1 MGHWTKVIQ
10 GDACPRILISA
21 LPLIDAANVL
31 LLLTPLLRV
40 MSRISSSRR
49 QRRRQREWP
58 RSRFARI
65 RIRYASRCG
74 INRRLSLL
82 LSFQTSCTCRRC
94 PRCFKR
100 EDNICKISRD
110 GLRELCTLGNVN
122 RVLGAS
128 RIVNSWKIYSSPRGA
143 NTRDGVVNNRGPLRF
158 MYFNAPLP
166 RQNHVPAMPS
176 SRIYCR
182 CFDFHRSRSCGT

>member
-1 MGHWTKVIQ
+1 
-10 GDACPRILISA
+10 
-21 LPLIDAANVL
+21 
-31 LLLTPLLRV
+31 
-40 MSRISSSRR
+40 MSRISSS
-49 QRRRQREWP
+49 RRQREWP

-65 RIRYASRCG
+65 HIRWYASRCD

-82 LSFQTSCTCRRC
+82 LSFQTSYTCRRC

-143 NTRDGVVNNRGPLRF
+143 NTRDEVVNNRGPLRF

-176 SRIYCR
+176 PRIYSSLLR
-182 CFDFHRSRSCGT
+182 FPSLKITRNVITQFRLRIHGERFRIKVIS